1 MSVRGKQ
8 TEILISGER
17 LALFKNFS
25 QQAIKLSADLSSS
38 CQNLSSRNFIAALA
52 MEQQNS
58 TVLNP
63 FELEAVLKW
72 VDSFE
77 LSRGRKKLNRDF
89 SDAVLLAEVLKFEFP
104 NLVELHNYAGCFS
117 LQGRLQNWA
126 MLNRKVLRK
135 LELHL
140 KSSEIE
146 KLAKAET
153 NYIEEVLFRV
163 MHQIR
168 LIKSRSSAKSE
179 ANVPEES
186 SNVMTVKVWKQIG
199 DHVEQVPQRVVQL
212 SLFEELQAKAVQQEK
227 TIRDMQ
233 ETIIDLQCALSSKTQ
248 IIDDLNHQRLEEK
261 KKNKTRQVLS
271 MTTIKESLTNLF

>member
-1 MSVRGKQ
+1 
-8 TEILISGER
+8 
-17 LALFKNFS
+17 
-25 QQAIKLSADLSSS
+25 
-38 CQNLSSRNFIAALA
+38 
-52 MEQQNS
+52 MEKQNS

-89 SDAVLLAEVLKFEFP
+89 SDGVLLAEILKFEFP
-104 NLVELHNYAGCFS
+104 NLVELHNYGGCFS

-140 KSSEIE
+140 KSGEIE

-163 MHQIR
+163 MHQIK
-168 LIKSRSSAKSE
+168 LVKSRNSAHSE
-179 ANVPEES
+179 TRVPEES

-212 SLFEELQAKAVQQEK
+212 SLFEDLQAKVVQQEMK
-227 TIRDMQ
+227 LKNMQ
-233 ETIIDLQCALSSKTQ
+233 ETIIDLQSALNSKTQ
-248 IIDDLNHQRLEEK
+248 IIEDLNQRLEEK
-261 KKNKTRQVLS
+261 KKNKNRQVLS
-271 MTTIKESLTNLF
+271 MTTIKESLTNLFWVEMKEIEWN

>member
-1 MSVRGKQ
+1 MEKQ
-8 TEILISGER
+8 
-17 LALFKNFS
+17 N
-25 QQAIKLSADLSSS
+25 
-38 CQNLSSRNFIAALA
+38 N
-52 MEQQNS
+52 

-89 SDAVLLAEVLKFEFP
+89 SDAALLAEILKFEFP

-140 KSSEIE
+140 KSTEIE

-163 MHQIR
+163 MHQIK
-168 LIKSRSSAKSE
+168 LIKSRSSARSATK
-179 ANVPEES
+179 VPEES

-212 SLFEELQAKAVQQEK
+212 SLFEELQAKVVQQEMQLK
-227 TIRDMQ
+227 ELQ
-233 ETIIDLQCALSSKTQ
+233 ETVIDLQSALNSKTQ
-248 IIDDLNHQRLEEK
+248 IIDDLNERLEEK
-261 KKNKTRQVLS
+261 KKNKNRQVLS